1 MPMLLIQSPLMNLF
15 IYPNPASSYFSLQL
29 PEGNVVKSMRL
40 VSLAGKEVAAF
51 DQQQIQNNAFFIGA
65 LPPGMYV
72 LQTQTQLRLYESKIS
87 IE

>member
-1 MPMLLIQSPLMNLF
+1 
-15 IYPNPASSYFSLQL
+15 
-29 PEGNVVKSMRL
+29 MRL

>member
-1 MPMLLIQSPLMNLF
+1 
-15 IYPNPASSYFSLQL
+15 
-29 PEGNVVKSMRL
+29 L
-40 VSLAGKEVAAF
+40 VSTEVFQEVAAF

-72 LQTQTQLRLYESKIS
+72 LQTQTPQRLYQRKIT